1 MSTVSS
7 IETIKSML
15 TPVFMRYDIKGAI
28 LFGSFAKG
36 SATEHSD
43 VDLLVESNLRG
54 LRFVGFSE
62 AVREAVGRP
71 VDIFDNNGFTTKIL
85 AASFKNSQ
93 QVQALCEY
101 GVGAA
106 TIAPD
111 VIEGLVKN
119 ASVSSAVAAFTAD
132 FEKLC
137 GQGKTMLDC

>member
-1 MSTVSS
+1 MSAVSS

-15 TPVFMRYDIKGAI
+15 TPVFVRYDIKGAI

-71 VDIFDNNGFTTKIL
+71 VDIFDVSHIEKDSRIDREIRETGVTIYQRSDIVLPIITK
-85 AASFKNSQ
+85 
-93 QVQALCEY
+93 V
-101 GVGAA
+101 
-106 TIAPD
+106 
-111 VIEGLVKN
+111 
-119 ASVSSAVAAFTAD
+119 
-132 FEKLC
+132 
-137 GQGKTMLDC
+137 